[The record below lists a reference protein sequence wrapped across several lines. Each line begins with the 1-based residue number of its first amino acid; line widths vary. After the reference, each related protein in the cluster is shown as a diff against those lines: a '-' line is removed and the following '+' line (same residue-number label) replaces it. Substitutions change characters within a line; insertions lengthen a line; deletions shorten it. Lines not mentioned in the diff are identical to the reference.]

1 MKFRCKVHT
10 PMYDYNGR
18 RYIRFFVPEV
28 VKNRIKFLDEDG
40 ILTVKVPYK
49 YRRVVCKFEG
59 APVQALERDDEV
71 DVDIVFTGVWK
82 LLYIKSLDKY
92 IS

>member
-18 RYIRFFVPEV
+18 KYIRFFIPEY
-28 VKNRIKFLDEDG
+28 VKKRTKTNDEDG
-40 ILTVKVPYK
+40 LLTVKVPFK

-59 APVQALERDDEV
+59 APVQALEKDDEV
-71 DVDIVFTGVWK
+71 DVEIVYTGVWK
-82 LLYIKSLDKY
+82 LSYIKSMDKY